1 MAQTKI
7 YPATKQQAENIQD
20 TVDEINSKVD
30 SIDSKVEPLNL
41 ADVVDG
47 VLDFVNDP
55 ITITSG
61 GLDST
66 RRIIST

>member
-1 MAQTKI
+1 MAQVKI
-7 YPATKQQAENIQD
+7 YPATKTQAD
-20 TVDEINSKVD
+20 TIIDKVD
-30 SIDSKVEPLNL
+30 SLDEKIEPLNL

-47 VLDFVNDP
+47 VLDFVNDS

>member
-7 YPATKQQAENIQD
+7 YPATKTQAD
-20 TVDEINSKVD
+20 TIIDK
-30 SIDSKVEPLNL
+30 IDSLDSKIEPLNL

-47 VLDFVNDP
+47 VLDFINDP

>member
-7 YPATKQQAENIQD
+7 YPATQMQANTIID
-20 TVDEINSKVD
+20 KVD
-30 SIDSKVEPLNL
+30 SLDSKIEPLNL

-47 VLDFVNDP
+47 VLDFINDP